1 MNAISHDV
9 SKPAIAPG
17 SEGSK
22 LAALNAWV
30 AQVAA
35 LTQPDA
41 IVWCDG
47 SDAENAALIKQMQA
61 DGTLGQAQ
69 RADPSGQL
77 AAPLASR

>member
-30 AQVAA
+30 AEVAA

-41 IVWCDG
+41 IHW
-47 SDAENAALIKQMQA
+47 
-61 DGTLGQAQ
+61 
-69 RADPSGQL
+69 
-77 AAPLASR
+77 